1 MTDIFTE
8 YESYT
13 SYEESSLVQ
22 NWHGVPRFGGSSDVS
37 DLVGTENEISDYSVG
52 LVFIPILI
60 MTFFFCWSITIA
72 IFACCNHCKA
82 CNLDSSKKNETSNTL
97 KKFYR
102 SVFLLFCFF
111 GVFGCLLYL
120 LIGLP
125 VVVDAVEKV
134 EDGQMDVQ
142 NMLNDA
148 YSDIEMLE
156 RIGSESES
164 TRSRLED
171 NLEESCND
179 FDAVEDEFGI
189 DFQRIVNILTS
200 GLESLEGFVISDLDD
215 LSSDINEALDI
226 SEDVGSYIDNIS
238 HGVNNSVI
246 YLIIVAALM
255 TFFSFVVAFE
265 WMFNISHFSVRCISL
280 SVLIPIFGIT
290 VFIDVI
296 ILIVTTILVVM
307 NADFCNGDISPGN
320 PINSIFNILEKLDI
334 DPSSYNYKAYEY
346 YLKDSCQGTY
356 PLRFLEGYEND
367 LQGAIAYSSEFNQV
381 IEDIGVDEL
390 SRVCGN
396 DATELV
402 VLSGEVEEFSASSL
416 TDLATVLDN
425 INGENGYLTCNTILP
440 LYDTY
445 IKEGVC
451 VDLME
456 AWNAAFIFF
465 TTLAI
470 VSMVI
475 FSSSAFYEPTRK
487 EFLTLVEEGDE
498 EREKEHA
505 IEKSEAIDGV
515 DEILNVD
522 EDDQNKAGI
531 DNETSSEDKS
541 VSFKAETGV
550 CVMSQYTLDH
560 TDVVPLPAPIV
571 PKPVPTGDSNDAV
584 AVEAVTGEKNTNQ
597 TKTKKDSKEGKF
609 SVLDDML
616 ELQGFV
622 VK

>member
-1 MTDIFTE
+1 
-8 YESYT
+8 
-13 SYEESSLVQ
+13 
-22 NWHGVPRFGGSSDVS
+22 
-37 DLVGTENEISDYSVG
+37 
-52 LVFIPILI
+52 

-72 IFACCNHCKA
+72 IFACCKHCKA
-82 CNLDSSKKNETSNTL
+82 CKLDPSKRNETSETL

-111 GVFGCLLYL
+111 GVLGCLLYL

-125 VVVDAVEKV
+125 VAVDAIEKV

-148 YSDIEMLE
+148 YSDIETLE
-156 RIGSESES
+156 RIGSESEI

-171 NLEESCND
+171 NLDESCND
-179 FDAVEDEFGI
+179 FDAVEDAFGI
-189 DFQRIVNILTS
+189 DFQQIVNRLTS
-200 GLESLEGFVISDLDD
+200 GLNTLEGFVTSDLDD
-215 LSSDINEALDI
+215 LASDVNEVIDI
-226 SEDVGSYIDNIS
+226 SEDVGSFIDDVS
-238 HGVNNSVI
+238 HGFNNSVI
-246 YLIIVAALM
+246 YLIIVAVLM
-255 TFFSFVVAFE
+255 TCFSFVVAFE
-265 WMFNISHFSVRCISL
+265 WMFNISPFSVRCISL
-280 SVLIPIFGIT
+280 SVLMPIFGIT
-290 VFIDVI
+290 VFIGVI
-296 ILIVTTILVVM
+296 ILIVTTILVVV
-307 NADFCNGDISPGN
+307 NADFCNGDTSPGN

-334 DPSSYNYKAYEY
+334 DPSSYNYRSVEY
-346 YLKDSCQGTY
+346 FLKDSCQGTY

-367 LQGAIAYSSEFNQV
+367 LQGAIAYSSEFNQA

-402 VLSGEVEEFSASSL
+402 VLSNEVEVFSAGAL
-416 TDLATVLDN
+416 TDLATILDN
-425 INGENGYLTCNTILP
+425 LTGENGYLTCDTILP

-465 TTLAI
+465 TSLAI

-475 FSSSAFYEPTRK
+475 FSSSAFYKPTQK
-487 EFLTLVEEGDE
+487 EVFTLVDESDE

-505 IEKSEAIDGV
+505 IEKSEVVDGV
-515 DEILNVD
+515 DETLNLD
-522 EDDQNKAGI
+522 EDDQNKARI

-541 VSFKAETGV
+541 VSLKAETGV
-550 CVMSQYTLDH
+550 YEMSLDTLDH
-560 TDVVPLPAPIV
+560 ADVVPLPAPVV
-571 PKPVPTGDSNDAV
+571 PKPVPTGDSNDTV
-584 AVEAVTGEKNTNQ
+584 AVETVTSEKNTNQ
-597 TKTKKDSKEGKF
+597 MKTKNDSKEGKF
-609 SVLDDML
+609 SGLDDML
-616 ELQGFV
+616 ESQGFV

>member
-1 MTDIFTE
+1 MADIFTE

-37 DLVGTENEISDYSVG
+37 DLVGTDNEISEYSVG

-60 MTFFFCWSITIA
+60 MTFFFCWSITIS
-72 IFACCNHCKA
+72 IFACCKHCKA
-82 CNLDSSKKNETSNTL
+82 CKLDPSKRNETSKTL

-125 VVVDAVEKV
+125 VAVDAIEKV

-148 YSDIEMLE
+148 YSDIETLE

-189 DFQRIVNILTS
+189 DFQQIVNSLTS
-200 GLESLEGFVISDLDD
+200 GLNTLEGFITSDLDD
-215 LSSDINEALDI
+215 LASDVNEVIDI
-226 SEDVGSYIDNIS
+226 SEDVGSFIDDVS
-238 HGVNNSVI
+238 HGFNNSVI
-246 YLIIVAALM
+246 YLIIVAVLM
-255 TFFSFVVAFE
+255 TCFSFVVAFE
-265 WMFNISHFSVRCISL
+265 WMFNISPFSVRCISL
-280 SVLIPIFGIT
+280 SVLMPIFGIT
-290 VFIDVI
+290 VFIGII
-296 ILIVTTILVVM
+296 ILIVITILVVV
-307 NADFCNGDISPGN
+307 NADFCNGDTSPGN

-334 DPSSYNYKAYEY
+334 DPSSYNYRSVEY
-346 YLKDSCQGTY
+346 FLKDSCQGTY
-356 PLRFLEGYEND
+356 PFRFLEGYEND
-367 LQGAIAYSSEFNQV
+367 LQGAIAYSSEFNQA

-402 VLSGEVEEFSASSL
+402 VLSDEVEEFSAGAL
-416 TDLATVLDN
+416 TDLATILDN
-425 INGENGYLTCNTILP
+425 LNGENGYLTCDTILP

-465 TTLAI
+465 TSLAI

-487 EFLTLVEEGDE
+487 EILTLVEEGDE

-505 IEKSEAIDGV
+505 IEKSEVVDDVDGT
-515 DEILNVD
+515 LNLD

-550 CVMSQYTLDH
+550 YEMSVDTLDH
-560 TDVVPLPAPIV
+560 ADVVPLPAPVV
-571 PKPVPTGDSNDAV
+571 PKPVPAGDSNDAI
-584 AVEAVTGEKNTNQ
+584 AVEAVTSEKNTNQ
-597 TKTKKDSKEGKF
+597 MKTKNDSKEGKF
-609 SVLDDML
+609 SGLDDML

>member
-22 NWHGVPRFGGSSDVS
+22 NWHGVPRFRGSSDVS
-37 DLVGTENEISDYSVG
+37 DLVGTDNEISDYSVG

-72 IFACCNHCKA
+72 IFTCCKHCKA
-82 CNLDSSKKNETSNTL
+82 CKLDPSKRNETSKTL

-111 GVFGCLLYL
+111 GVLGCLLYL

-125 VVVDAVEKV
+125 VAVDAIEKV

-148 YSDIEMLE
+148 YSDIETLE

-179 FDAVEDEFGI
+179 FDAVEDAFGI
-189 DFQRIVNILTS
+189 DFQQIVNSLTS
-200 GLESLEGFVISDLDD
+200 GLNNLEGFVTSDLDE
-215 LSSDINEALDI
+215 LASDFNEVIDI
-226 SEDVGSYIDNIS
+226 SEDVGSFIDDVS
-238 HGVNNSVI
+238 HGFNNSVI
-246 YLIIVAALM
+246 YLIIVAVLM
-255 TFFSFVVAFE
+255 TCFSFVVAFE
-265 WMFNISHFSVRCISL
+265 WMFNISPFSVRCISL
-280 SVLIPIFGIT
+280 SVLMPIFGIT
-290 VFIDVI
+290 VFIAVI
-296 ILIVTTILVVM
+296 ILIATTILVVV
-307 NADFCNGDISPGN
+307 NADFCNGDTSPGN

-334 DPSSYNYKAYEY
+334 DPSSYNYRSVEY
-346 YLKDSCQGTY
+346 FLKDSCQGTY

-367 LQGAIAYSSEFNQV
+367 LQGAIAYSSEFNQA
-381 IEDIGVDEL
+381 IGDIGVDEL

-396 DATELV
+396 DATGLV
-402 VLSGEVEEFSASSL
+402 VLSDEVEEFSAGAL
-416 TDLATVLDN
+416 TDLATILDN
-425 INGENGYLTCNTILP
+425 VNGENGYLTCDTILP

-465 TTLAI
+465 TSLAI

-475 FSSSAFYEPTRK
+475 LSSSAFYEPTRK
-487 EFLTLVEEGDE
+487 EILTLVEEGDE

-505 IEKSEAIDGV
+505 IEKSEVVDGV
-515 DEILNVD
+515 DGTLNLD
-522 EDDQNKAGI
+522 KDDHNKAGI

-550 CVMSQYTLDH
+550 CEMSVDTLDH
-560 TDVVPLPAPIV
+560 ADVVPLPAPVV
-571 PKPVPTGDSNDAV
+571 PKPPPTGDSNDAIT
-584 AVEAVTGEKNTNQ
+584 VEAVTSEKNTNQ
-597 TKTKKDSKEGKF
+597 MKTKNDSKEGKF
-609 SVLDDML
+609 SGLDDML